1 MFCQAVRQ
9 ICFRWFLGNSN
20 ISSGWG
26 FTREV
31 VRDSNVLLLLQRR
44 LMEYPYTIESTA
56 LDEDRLND
64 MNMMTVLAMKCE
76 NVEL

>member
-1 MFCQAVRQ
+1 M
-9 ICFRWFLGNSN
+9 
-20 ISSGWG
+20 
-26 FTREV
+26 

-44 LMEYPYTIESTA
+44 LLEYPYTIESTA